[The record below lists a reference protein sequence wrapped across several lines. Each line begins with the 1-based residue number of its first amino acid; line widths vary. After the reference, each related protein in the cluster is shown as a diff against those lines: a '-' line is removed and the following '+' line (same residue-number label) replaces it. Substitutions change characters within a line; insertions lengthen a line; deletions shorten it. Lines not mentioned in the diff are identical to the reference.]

1 MLKRIGGRFHGPE
14 CASGTSQENQRGI
27 ALTDAGK
34 YEEAKAC
41 FEALIDQYPEDR
53 AAYFNLG
60 MVCLK
65 EGKDANALECFQQL
79 LTMEPKDEEAKKQIL
94 LINQRAGK

>member
-1 MLKRIGGRFHGPE
+1 MDQNAKAELLK
-14 CASGTSQENQRGI
+14 ENQRGI
-27 ALTDAGK
+27 ALTEGGK
-34 YEEAKAC
+34 FEEAKAC

-60 MVCLK
+60 MVCVK
-65 EGKDANALECFQQL
+65 EGKDSNALECFQQL
-79 LTMEPKDEEAKKQIL
+79 LTLEPNAEDALREIK